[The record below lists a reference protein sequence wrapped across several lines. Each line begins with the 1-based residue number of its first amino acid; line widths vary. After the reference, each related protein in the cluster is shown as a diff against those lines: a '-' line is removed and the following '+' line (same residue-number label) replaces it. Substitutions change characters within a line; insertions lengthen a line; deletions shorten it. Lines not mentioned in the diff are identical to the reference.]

1 MTGEGD
7 MQGREVC
14 RAQLAGVSS
23 PSWAVSKRSLSSQL
37 IGMLAKGFETWVGG
51 LDQMPHETRLI
62 CDSEVA
68 DVLGFA
74 LVTLIEKTSGR
85 ESHKSSF
92 IPLPLVPC
100 PLQVAFF
107 EYISSIR
114 GRE

>member
-1 MTGEGD
+1 
-7 MQGREVC
+7 MQ
-14 RAQLAGVSS
+14 SS
-23 PSWAVSKRSLSSQL
+23 ADRSELPIMGGIQAKHIRKL

-51 LDQMPHETRLI
+51 LDEMPHETRLI